1 MTDKTSTLD
10 DVVGQLRS
18 GMTIGFGGWGS
29 RRKPMAVV
37 RAILRS
43 GITDLTVVSYGGPDV
58 GLLCSAGKVRKVVY
72 GFVTLDSI
80 ALDPHFRSA
89 RQAGTVEGSQMDEGM
104 FYLGLLAAAQR
115 LPFLPTRAGLGSDV
129 LRANT
134 DIHTVRSPYPA
145 PDGSFEDLVAVP
157 ALRLDA
163 AFVHMNRAD
172 RNGNAQ
178 MLGPDPFFDDV
189 MLGAADARFVTAER
203 IVEPGDLPKEGPVQ
217 SILIHRMLTDAV
229 VEAPGGAHFTS
240 CTPDYERDETFQ
252 RSYVKAAGDADSWA
266 EFTTRYLDVDEAGY
280 QAQVRAG
287 AGSAA
292 GARSDAGT
300 GGGR

>member
-1 MTDKTSTLD
+1 
-10 DVVGQLRS
+10 
-18 GMTIGFGGWGS
+18 MTIGFGGWGS

-43 GITDLTVVSYGGPDV
+43 DITDLTVVAYGGPDV
-58 GLLCSAGKVRKVVY
+58 GLLCAAGKVRKVIY

-89 RQAGTVEGSQMDEGM
+89 RQAGTVEGSQIDEGM

-129 LRANT
+129 LRANP
-134 DIHTVRSPYPA
+134 DIRTVTSPYPA
-145 PDGSFEDLVAVP
+145 TDGSMEELVAVP

-172 RNGNAQ
+172 RHGNAQ
-178 MLGPDPFFDDV
+178 VLGPDPFFDDV
-189 MLGAADARFVTAER
+189 ILGAADARYVTAER
-203 IVEPGDLPKEGPVQ
+203 IVEPGELPNEGPVQ
-217 SILIHRMLTDAV
+217 SILIHRMLADAV
-229 VEAPGGAHFTS
+229 VETPGGAHFTS

-266 EFTTRYLDVDEAGY
+266 DFKTRYLDVDEAEY
-280 QAQVRAG
+280 QLQVRAG
-287 AGSAA
+287 AGA
-292 GARSDAGT
+292 GR
-300 GGGR
+300 